1 MVTVHLHPIFVRF
14 VPLTY
19 NGYASEA
26 ETNEVSDDSELRHIR
41 SLRFPER
48 LQFTS

>member
-1 MVTVHLHPIFVRF
+1 MPVCKNVTVHLHPIFVRF

-26 ETNEVSDDSELRHIR
+26 ETDEVSADSELGYI
-41 SLRFPER
+41 
-48 LQFTS
+48 